1 MGRKLSGKQW
11 VSIAILTLACVIQK
25 MDPNESVQEKD
36 SSSTQ
41 VSYSRINFGFDLVL
55 IFTQV
60 RIEKLQKKTD
70 SFYLVVP

>member
-25 MDPNESVQEKD
+25 MHPNESVQEKD

-60 RIEKLQKKTD
+60 RIEKLQKTD